1 MDQWNVNRSRP
12 PDNAGFRSDSKDR
25 DSKRRDEDKRRE
37 RLDAALD
44 RGLED
49 TFPGSDPVSIIQPSG
64 SVYDRRD
71 AQKR

>member
-1 MDQWNVNRSRP
+1 MDQWNVNRPRP
-12 PDNAGFRSDSKDR
+12 ADNTGFRRDSKDR
-25 DSKRRDEDKRRE
+25 ESKRRDEDKRRE
-37 RLDAALD
+37 RLDDALD

-49 TFPGSDPVSIIQPSG
+49 TFPGSDPVSIIQPPG